1 MHCDMK
7 KEGTEILSCSDPV
20 PGRVL
25 GSFLNH
31 PVNPYS
37 DPIRRSEG
45 VRHISKLTE
54 LNKWQILESFCSP
67 QDALFGTFSST
78 PH

>member
-67 QDALFGTFSST
+67 QDALFGAFSST